1 MERGF
6 SMRLEPG
13 RVVESRAG
21 RDRGQLY
28 VVYRV
33 MEDGFVLVV
42 DGDKRPVARPK
53 RKNPRHLE
61 AHPIVVDGL
70 GARWARG
77 ETVEDAE
84 VRAALEALA
93 AKVKEAG

>member
-1 MERGF
+1 MQ
-6 SMRLEPG
+6 LEPG
-13 RVVESRAG
+13 RLVRSKAG
-21 RDRGQLY
+21 RDAGKLFL
-28 VVYRV
+28 VYRV
-33 MEDGFVLVV
+33 LEDGFVLVI

-61 AHPIVVDGL
+61 ACSAVADGL

-77 ETVEDAE
+77 ESVKDAE
-84 VRAALEALA
+84 VRAALELLA